1 MSNTEMTQKNEEI
14 TSNQITHTEFDY
26 DGYQVV
32 RGEFF
37 SHLFEPSISFNNEK
51 VSVNAACI
59 NKVPNVEYVQILVN
73 PTEKK
78 LAVKPCKEDMKD
90 SFCWITKSADGK
102 RKPKAITCRVFY
114 AKVMNLMGWDRN
126 YRYKILGKLIRTPS
140 DTLYV
145 FDLTCAETFLK
156 KKSDEEE
163 SIRTPLYPEEWKNQF
178 GVSANEHQDSTL
190 IEIFDDYAVFKF
202 DKDEEKRG
210 VMEDGI
216 DNTGLKE
223 EQNTN
228 SSEHVESV
236 EES

>member
-1 MSNTEMTQKNEEI
+1 MNNGENTSRNDEVTSTQI
-14 TSNQITHTEFDY
+14 IDTDFDY
-26 DGYQVV
+26 AGYQVV

-51 VSVNAACI
+51 ISVNSACI
-59 NKVPNVEYVQILVN
+59 NKIPDMDYVQILVN
-73 PTEKK
+73 PNEKK

-90 SFCWITKSADGK
+90 SFCWITKTSNGK
-102 RKPKAITCRVFY
+102 RKPKVITCRVFY
-114 AKVMNLMGWDRN
+114 AKVMNLMGWNRN
-126 YRYKILGKLIRTPS
+126 YRYKILGKLIRTPL
-140 DTLYV
+140 DTLFV

-156 KKSDEEE
+156 KKGDEAE
-163 SIRTPLYPEEWKNQF
+163 SIRTPLYPEEWMNQF

-210 VMEDGI
+210 VMENGI
-216 DNTGLKE
+216 DNTGFEE
-223 EQNTN
+223 EQDTN
-228 SSEHVESV
+228 SSEDIGGF